1 MVKAFYPGTFDPITN
16 GHIDIIERAKKCF
29 GSVLVGVSHGE
40 GKNPLFTHEERYEL
54 AKKVLEDI
62 PAIEVLSFHGLT
74 VEAAKTAGCK
84 VLVRGLRVITDFDYE
99 MQLALMN
106 KSLEEDLETVF
117 LVSSHN
123 YIFVSSS
130 VIKEIAKHGED
141 ISKFVPPVVD
151 EALSKKFNDGKVK

>member
-29 GSVLVGVSHGE
+29 GSVLVGVSYGE

-54 AKKVLEDI
+54 AKVVLEDI
-62 PAIEVLSFHGLT
+62 PDVKVHSFHGLT

-106 KSLEEDLETVF
+106 KSLEDDLETVF

-151 EALSKKFNDGKVK
+151 KALRKKFKDRKLK